1 MVGGQSR
8 AVVVVRKACPGDV
21 DCTYEIESEPP
32 VVGDSYCKELMSTL
46 RPSTYCAEVQGKVV
60 GFIIAHMRTEAAFR
74 REKRGLI
81 CKTKVPRLGAQ
92 WKHVLKIINIRVL
105 ATHQNKG
112 IATQMVRHVL
122 AAHKKHKFVDY
133 ETPYDKTHVI
143 AKCLPAQ
150 EYEQICGVQSGA
162 GAYSSGAT
170 AHRFCFE
177 RK

>member
-1 MVGGQSR
+1 MSDR
-8 AVVVVRKACPGDV
+8 TVVVRKARPDEV
-21 DCTYEIESEPP
+21 DCTYAIESEPP
-32 VVGDSYCKELMSTL
+32 VVGDLYCKELMSVL

-60 GFIIAHMRTEAAFR
+60 GFITAHMRTEAAFR
-74 REKRGLI
+74 REKRGLM
-81 CKTKVPRLGAQ
+81 CKTKVPRLGAK
-92 WKHVLKIINIRVL
+92 WKHVLKIVNIKVL
-105 ATHQNKG
+105 ATHQKKG

-122 AAHKKHKFVDY
+122 AANRNHKFVDY

-150 EYEQICGVQSGA
+150 EYEQIGCVQPNAS
-162 GAYSSGAT
+162 AYKSGAT